1 MFSISTQ
8 DLDKANLNTLATNSS
23 NRNTPETKSF
33 LGLVHSNTKMSRG
46 LGFRV

>member
-8 DLDKANLNTLATNSS
+8 GLDKVNLNKLATNSS
-23 NRNTPETKSF
+23 NRNTPENRSF
-33 LGLVHSNTKMSRG
+33 LGFVHSNTKMSRG